1 MLFQY
6 YYISYN
12 MIALFYAYNMITI
25 QYDYMICQVFRILC
39 QV

>member
-25 QYDYMICQVFRILC
+25 QYDYMIC
-39 QV
+39 

>member
-25 QYDYMICQVFRILC
+25 QYDYMICQVFIILC